1 MYHRTVLIWFL
12 FKQSPPKSCMSLS
25 KQESSKGSHRTGGQ
39 GRLPIKSHQH
49 CYSWSDESLSMTQSG
64 KRNKEGV
71 SFLCSM
77 FEFLFNKLCLYMWLV
92 KCYSVSFVKVF
103 SLPKLNYII
112 LCFPLVIHIP
122 HYTNQDKLLCS

>member
-1 MYHRTVLIWFL
+1 
-12 FKQSPPKSCMSLS
+12 MSLS